1 MVRKR
6 MKARIEPLVLL
17 DNTVLSN
24 FANIQQPML
33 IKMALG
39 DTVSTVQE
47 VIDELKVGVEK
58 GAIPDVNWAWLPILS
73 MTHDEQ
79 ATYRALLRRL
89 NRGEAACLAVAFARG
104 GRVLTDDRDARKI
117 AVEMQI
123 PISGTLGIL
132 VRLVDLGLLSVK
144 EADQHLKKMI
154 DTDYFSPVDSLTE
167 IL

>member
-17 DNTVLSN
+17 DNAVLSN

-47 VIDELKVGVEK
+47 VIDELMVGVEK

-73 MTHDEQ
+73 MTHDE
-79 ATYRALLRRL
+79 
-89 NRGEAACLAVAFARG
+89 
-104 GRVLTDDRDARKI
+104 
-117 AVEMQI
+117 
-123 PISGTLGIL
+123 
-132 VRLVDLGLLSVK
+132 
-144 EADQHLKKMI
+144 HLKMMI
-154 DTDYFSPVDSLTE
+154 DIGYFSPVDSLTE
-167 IL
+167 ILYKVAL